1 MKCYICGKVIDFAE
15 RGNRFRASFRILVD
29 GTIAVEQVRCIE
41 HGDDDE
47 AQA

>member
-1 MKCYICGKVIDFAE
+1 MKCEICGKVIDFAE

-29 GTIAVEQVRCIE
+29 GTIAVERVRCIE
-41 HGDDDE
+41 HGEENE